1 MVRAISLHIGMQSQA
16 NLRNN
21 QTFMLLYVVPS
32 PRAADPGNGEPR

>member
-1 MVRAISLHIGMQSQA
+1 MQMQA

-21 QTFMLLYVVPS
+21 QRSVLLYVVPS

>member
-1 MVRAISLHIGMQSQA
+1 MQP

-21 QTFMLLYVVPS
+21 QWCVLLYVVPS